1 MRRMWIAVAL
11 IATTSV
17 SVAHV
22 PAVQAQEVAPEPVA
36 RALGTQPKLLL
47 LDEPAEEKMA
57 RSPIPPMELA

>member
-36 RALGTQPKLLL
+36 RALGTQTAGPVALGSA
-47 LDEPAEEKMA
+47 PGGAEGA
-57 RSPIPPMELA
+57 GF